1 MRGFPKGF
9 TTKQDYLNCL
19 EIFPKRTKVELK
31 RLLAE
36 RFYWKK
42 TKDLNS
48 ADDGVSDETHRVAE
62 EKAMDEKTGKETMWY
77 SQLEWCENPNAA
89 MFRLGFTVKE
99 LKKLVS

>member
-1 MRGFPKGF
+1 MRGIPKCF
-9 TTKQDYLNCL
+9 ATKQDYLNCL
-19 EIFPKRTKVELK
+19 ELFPEKTKVELK

-42 TKDLNS
+42 TKELNS
-48 ADDGVSDETHRVAE
+48 VDDGVSDETHCVTE
-62 EKAMDEKTGKETMWY
+62 EKATDEKTGEDTMRY